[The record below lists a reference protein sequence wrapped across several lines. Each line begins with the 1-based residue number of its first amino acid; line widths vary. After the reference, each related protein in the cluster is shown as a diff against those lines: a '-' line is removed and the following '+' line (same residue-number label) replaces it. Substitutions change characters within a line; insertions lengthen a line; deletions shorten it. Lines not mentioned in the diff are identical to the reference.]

1 MSRNLTL
8 WFNRASPTN
17 GLTPAPERMR
27 RREEKEGGMTA
38 ASRRTSQRDTE
49 RTAFERRYE
58 RLGEMEGRPAPRG
71 SSRRRRTIEE
81 CIRETAEQRERG
93 ISVICR
99 PTWEALEEAK
109 KEIEAQ
115 LSQ

>member
-1 MSRNLTL
+1 
-8 WFNRASPTN
+8 
-17 GLTPAPERMR
+17 
-27 RREEKEGGMTA
+27 MTA
-38 ASRRTSQRDTE
+38 TSRRVNQRDAE
-49 RTAFERRYE
+49 RTAFDRRYE
-58 RLGEMEGRPAPRG
+58 RLGELEGRPAPKG
-71 SSRRRRTIEE
+71 SSRPRRTIED

-109 KEIEAQ
+109 QEIEAQ

>member
-1 MSRNLTL
+1 
-8 WFNRASPTN
+8 
-17 GLTPAPERMR
+17 
-27 RREEKEGGMTA
+27 MTA

-58 RLGEMEGRPAPRG
+58 RLGELEGRPAPRG
-71 SSRRRRTIEE
+71 SSRPRRTIEE

-93 ISVICR
+93 TNVICR

-109 KEIEAQ
+109 NEIEAQ